1 MCKLCGPCS
10 RYIADWFDQKIRSAF
25 APRHATRLAKSFQ
38 PTATQEITRLLM
50 QYIAEEDHYE
60 KTLGK
65 IQNFIT
71 FGGFTATLYM
81 FSTSIP
87 AVVDTLEA
95 IEMAF
100 VDASAKGYEDRR
112 EWIHGMVFHL
122 FLDLLDVHRNHL
134 GKTPFTDVW
143 MQRHREKAAAAAAQA
158 GRVSDTAAVC
168 GSLDDDFEDEI
179 PIIVTPKEAGVT
191 FLDSYLDADKKEEWD
206 ALYNS

>member
-1 MCKLCGPCS
+1 
-10 RYIADWFDQKIRSAF
+10 
-25 APRHATRLAKSFQ
+25 
-38 PTATQEITRLLM
+38 M
-50 QYIAEEDHYE
+50 QYISEEDHYE
-60 KTLGK
+60 NTLNK

-100 VDASAKGYEDRR
+100 VDASAKGYEGRR

-143 MQRHREKAAAAAAQA
+143 MQRHREKKAAEEKH
-158 GRVSDTAAVC
+158 VSDMAAVC

-179 PIIVTPKEAGVT
+179 PIIVTPKETGMT